1 MRFAIGALVRGYKD
15 LKDYDTLIS
24 RNHAIDK
31 ILISNLKI
39 QTDMILFHEGN
50 ITNSQQEY
58 IEEKSN
64 LPIKFINV
72 SDDFL
77 YEKSLDSSS
86 VDFDRFKSGYRLM
99 CKFNAF
105 GIWKYLEQYNYF
117 MRIDEDVIVN
127 KIDLKLLNKTKNLDN
142 SFYTVSLSNET
153 HQPTNETLPIYLK
166 SLLNLDN
173 KNFYNHKFPYTN
185 LYITDVNIFKR
196 KEIIDSLK
204 AIAEN
209 SDQFKYRWG
218 DLPILGSILN
228 IFNIEIK
235 LLRKT
240 QYFHISHNVSV
251 GKKNIFK

>member
-1 MRFAIGALVRGYKD
+1 
-15 LKDYDTLIS
+15 
-24 RNHAIDK
+24 
-31 ILISNLKI
+31 
-39 QTDMILFHEGN
+39 
-50 ITNSQQEY
+50 
-58 IEEKSN
+58 
-64 LPIKFINV
+64 
-72 SDDFL
+72 
-77 YEKSLDSSS
+77 
-86 VDFDRFKSGYRLM
+86 M

-105 GIWKYLEQYNYF
+105 GIWKYLEQYSYF

-127 KIDLKLLNKTKNLDN
+127 KIDLKLLNKQNLDN

-196 KEIIDSLK
+196 KEIIESLK

-228 IFNIEIK
+228 IFDIEIK